1 MAFKISQ
8 EFPTASLDITEYF
21 HILHFESLI
30 SFKSTYKTASY
41 IMNESKIC
49 NKSEFYYSLLKVRF
63 QYTINCFADIS
74 TEEAPTVL
82 LGN

>member
-1 MAFKISQ
+1 
-8 EFPTASLDITEYF
+8 
-21 HILHFESLI
+21 
-30 SFKSTYKTASY
+30 
-41 IMNESKIC
+41 MNESKIC

-74 TEEAPTVL
+74 AKEAPTVL

>member
-1 MAFKISQ
+1 MGHFKR
-8 EFPTASLDITEYF
+8 
-21 HILHFESLI
+21 HFESHVIQI
-30 SFKSTYKTASY
+30 SQTASY
-41 IMNESKIC
+41 LMNESQIC

-74 TEEAPTVL
+74 TEEACTVL

>member
-1 MAFKISQ
+1 MKIFGNIQGGGRKFLGYFKC
-8 EFPTASLDITEYF
+8 
-21 HILHFESLI
+21 HFESLI
-30 SFKSTYKTASY
+30 SFKSTYKTASC